1 MRNIKTKV
9 IAAVIATTLLYG
21 TALPVFA
28 STLTEQQQQQL
39 SAVTSE
45 YEAILQ
51 KMGDIESK
59 ISTIADEVTDITIK
73 IEEND
78 VQIANLQEQITA
90 KENEISITEV
100 KLAQKEL
107 EYGDR
112 LRAMYKQGNAGF
124 ITTILGSESIAD
136 LIART
141 DAIIKIAKIDKEM
154 LDEIEAIKVEL
165 VGQKAGLDTAMNNVQ
180 RLKAQNQE
188 SLAQSKSKQAEA
200 EALLV
205 TLEQEER
212 KILSNLAM
220 AELFFIGDNDDII
233 NDANSSDESLQG
245 AIANLRAVRSKII
258 THSTDVK
265 VVELIEKGKS
275 VLNAREA
282 ARQAAA
288 REAAARAAAA
298 AAAAANNSNKGS
310 NSSSNSSSN
319 AGSSSNSNSNA
330 GSSSSSTS
338 ASGQAVLNYAYKFL
352 GTPYVWGGTTPSGFD
367 CSGFT
372 SYVFRHFGVN
382 LPRVSRAQ
390 AGVGTKVSYSDLQAG
405 DLVFFGS
412 GSISHVGIYIGG
424 GNMINSPRPGK
435 SVEVTTMR
443 YHNFIT
449 ARRVIGN

>member
-21 TALPVFA
+21 SALPVFA
-28 STLTEQQQQQL
+28 SPLTEQQQQEITT
-39 SAVTSE
+39 VMGE
-45 YEAILQ
+45 YETILQ

-59 ISTIADEVTDITIK
+59 ISAISDEVTDITIK

-78 VQIANLQEQITA
+78 TQIAALQKQITA
-90 KENEISITEV
+90 KESEIAITEV
-100 KLAQKEL
+100 KLAEKEL

-124 ITTILGSESIAD
+124 ITTILGSDSIAD

-141 DAIIKIAKIDKEM
+141 DAIMKIAKIDKEM
-154 LDEIEAIKVEL
+154 LDEIAAIKIEL
-165 VGQKAGLDTAMNNVQ
+165 EGQKAGLDLAMNDVQ
-180 RLKAQNQE
+180 MLKSQNQE
-188 SLAQSKSKQAEA
+188 SLQQSKNKQAEA

-205 TLEQEER
+205 TLEVEEQ

-220 AELFFIGDNDDII
+220 AELYFIGDNDDII
-233 NDANSSDESLQG
+233 NDANSSDESIQG
-245 AIANLRAVRSKII
+245 AVTTLRSVRSKIV
-258 THSTDVK
+258 TSSTDAK

-275 VLNAREA
+275 VLNTREA

-288 REAAARAAAA
+288 REAAAKEAAARAAAA
-298 AAAAANNSNKGS
+298 ASNNSNSNS
-310 NSSSNSSSN
+310 NSS
-319 AGSSSNSNSNA
+319 GNSNSNA
-330 GSSSSSTS
+330 GSSSNVTS

-352 GTPYVWGGTTPSGFD
+352 GTPYVWGGTSPSGFD

-372 SYVFRHFGVN
+372 SYVYRHFGVN
-382 LPRVSRAQ
+382 LPRTSRSQ
-390 AGVGTKVSYSDLQAG
+390 AGAGRKVSYSDLQAG

-424 GNMINSPRPGK
+424 GNMIHSPRPGK
-435 SVEVTTMR
+435 SVEVSSMR

>member
-21 TALPVFA
+21 SALPVFA
-28 STLTEQQQQQL
+28 SPLTEQQQQEL
-39 SAVTSE
+39 STVTSE

-51 KMGDIESK
+51 KMGDIESQ

-78 VQIANLQEQITA
+78 AQIATLQAQITA
-90 KENEISITEV
+90 KESEISITEV
-100 KLAQKEL
+100 KLAEKEL

-136 LIART
+136 LIARA

-154 LDEIEAIKVEL
+154 LDEIETIKAEL
-165 VGQKAGLDTAMNNVQ
+165 VGQKSELDVAMNNVQ
-180 RLKAQNQE
+180 RLKSQNQE
-188 SLAQSKSKQAEA
+188 SLTQSKNKQAEA
-200 EALLV
+200 EALLG

-220 AELFFIGDNDDII
+220 AELYFIGDNDDII
-233 NDANSSDESLQG
+233 NNANSSDESIQG
-245 AIANLRAVRSKII
+245 AISNLRSIRSNIV
-258 THSTDVK
+258 TDSTDAK

-288 REAAARAAAA
+288 REAAAK
-298 AAAAANNSNKGS
+298 AAAANNANK
-310 NSSSNSSSN
+310 
-319 AGSSSNSNSNA
+319 
-330 GSSSSSTS
+330 GSSSSSSSTAGSSSGTTS
-338 ASGQAVLNYAYKFL
+338 ASGQAVLNYAYKFI
-352 GTPYVWGGTTPSGFD
+352 GTPYVWGGSTPSGFD

-372 SYVFRHFGVN
+372 SYVYRHFGVN
-382 LPRVSRAQ
+382 LPRTSRAQ
-390 AGVGTKVSYSDLQAG
+390 AGAGVKVSYSNLQAG

-424 GNMINSPRPGK
+424 GNMIHSPRPGK
-435 SVEVTTMR
+435 SVEVTTMK

>member
-21 TALPVFA
+21 SVLPAFA
-28 STLTEQQQQQL
+28 SPLTEQQQQEL

-45 YEAILQ
+45 YETILQ
-51 KMGDIESK
+51 KMGDIESQ
-59 ISTIADEVTDITIK
+59 ISTIADEVTDITIL

-78 VQIANLQEQITA
+78 TQIAALQEKITA
-90 KENEISITEV
+90 KENEIAITKV
-100 KLAQKEL
+100 KLAEKEL

-165 VGQKAGLDTAMNNVQ
+165 EGQKTELDTAMNDVQ
-180 RLKAQNQE
+180 TLKSKNQE
-188 SLAQSKSKQAEA
+188 NLAKSMSKQAEA

-205 TLEQEER
+205 TLEAEEQ

-245 AIANLRAVRSKII
+245 AIANLRSVRPNII
-258 THSTDVK
+258 TETTDAK

-288 REAAARAAAA
+288 REAAAREAAAREA
-298 AAAAANNSNKGS
+298 AAPKNSNSGS
-310 NSSSNSSSN
+310 NT
-319 AGSSSNSNSNA
+319 NSNSNA
-330 GSSSSSTS
+330 GSSSETTS

-352 GTPYVWGGTTPSGFD
+352 GTPYVWGGTSPSGFD

-372 SYVFRHFGVN
+372 SYVFRHFGVS
-382 LPRVSRAQ
+382 LPRTSRSQ
-390 AGVGTKVSYSDLQAG
+390 AGAGSKVAYSDLQAG

-424 GNMINSPRPGK
+424 GNMIHSPRPGK

-443 YHNFIT
+443 YHKFIT
-449 ARRVIGN
+449 ARRVVGN

>member
-1 MRNIKTKV
+1 M
-9 IAAVIATTLLYG
+9 
-21 TALPVFA
+21 
-28 STLTEQQQQQL
+28 
-39 SAVTSE
+39 
-45 YEAILQ
+45 Q

-78 VQIANLQEQITA
+78 VQIANLQGQITA

-141 DAIIKIAKIDKEM
+141 DAIMKIAKIDKEM

-165 VGQKAGLDTAMNNVQ
+165 VGQKAELDTAMNNVQ

-245 AIANLRAVRSKII
+245 AITNLRSVRSKIV
-258 THSTDVK
+258 TDTTDAK
-265 VVELIEKGKS
+265 VVELIEKGKA

-288 REAAARAAAA
+288 REAAAREAAARAA
-298 AAAAANNSNKGS
+298 AAAAANNSNS
-310 NSSSNSSSN
+310 NSGSSSNSSSN

-330 GSSSSSTS
+330 GSSSNTTS
-338 ASGQAVLNYAYKFL
+338 ASGQAVLNYAYKFI

-390 AGVGTKVSYSDLQAG
+390 AGVGTKISYSNLQAG

-412 GSISHVGIYIGG
+412 GSITHVGIYIGG
-424 GNMINSPRPGK
+424 GNMIHSPRPGK
-435 SVEVTTMR
+435 SVEVTSMR

>member
-21 TALPVFA
+21 SALPVFA
-28 STLTEQQQQQL
+28 SPLTEQQQQEL
-39 SAVTSE
+39 STVTSE

-51 KMGDIESK
+51 KMGDIESQV
-59 ISTIADEVTDITIK
+59 STIADEVTDITIK

-78 VQIANLQEQITA
+78 AQIADLQAQITA
-90 KENEISITEV
+90 KESEISITEA
-100 KLAQKEL
+100 KLAEKEL

-124 ITTILGSESIAD
+124 ITTILGSESLAD
-136 LIART
+136 LIARA
-141 DAIIKIAKIDKEM
+141 DAIMKIAKIDKEM

-165 VGQKAGLDTAMNNVQ
+165 VGQKAELDAAMNNVQ
-180 RLKAQNQE
+180 TLKSQNQE
-188 SLAQSKSKQAEA
+188 SLAQSKNKQAEA
-200 EALLV
+200 EALLA
-205 TLEQEER
+205 TLKQEEQ

-220 AELFFIGDNDDII
+220 AELYFIGDNDDII
-233 NDANSSDESLQG
+233 NDANSSDESIQG
-245 AIANLRAVRSKII
+245 AINNLRSIRSSIA
-258 THSTDVK
+258 TDSTDAK

-288 REAAARAAAA
+288 REAAAKAAAS
-298 AAAAANNSNKGS
+298 NSNKGS
-310 NSSSNSSSN
+310 GSNST
-319 AGSSSNSNSNA
+319 AGSSS
-330 GSSSSSTS
+330 GTTS
-338 ASGQAVLNYAYKFL
+338 ATGQAVLNYAYKFI

-382 LPRVSRAQ
+382 LPRTSRAQ
-390 AGVGTKVSYSDLQAG
+390 AGAGVKVSYSNLQAG

-424 GNMINSPRPGK
+424 GNMIHSPRPGK
-435 SVEVTTMR
+435 SVEVTTMK